1 MTNAFNNQ
9 YTNMTSKVKDN
20 LCDNNHEIIQELI
33 QLRNGNDSSPNKDVQ
48 KMNSGLT
55 IDGHIIELNESLAP
69 PRLLFCSKRN
79 DPEHVRKHC
88 NLKYEAYR
96 SCGEDKSTGN
106 HNGCNICCHRC
117 KTNHLATDYKCQ
129 FLMDYRRALLQR
141 LKQKSYLLPPNV
153 KLFIP
158 TECRDDGEKNNKIVS
173 SRNSMGN
180 NTVFNGTSNDQAQH
194 LPFNINS
201 HSWSSL
207 EKHRSNHINLT
218 IDAALWKE
226 IKNNENEIEKLREEF
241 NNKIQL
247 SQTIYQNENVEWCN
261 TIINDFIPLLSST
274 LTLFQKLTTNYNE
287 QNKMNGNTNE
297 TRQLVQYISNSIEC
311 MKERNDA
318 LITSQKSLNNLV
330 DQQGLNTHV
339 ANVDL
344 LLSNYQ
350 PHICILTGV
359 GTAIH
364 KQIKFPNYHSISQP
378 GTNSSG
384 GVVILY
390 QFHIE
395 WKVVEKYLNFLMIK
409 LTSNHDDI
417 HIGAIHV
424 PPNSVPPFQL
434 LSKYQNKSFYIFGD
448 FNAKHKNWGC
458 KMNNTSGVHL
468 LNWFESTG
476 NEIIAPTKPTSK
488 RSDAII
494 DFGITHD
501 AKG

>member
-1 MTNAFNNQ
+1 
-9 YTNMTSKVKDN
+9 K
-20 LCDNNHEIIQELI
+20 
-33 QLRNGNDSSPNKDVQ
+33 
-48 KMNSGLT
+48 
-55 IDGHIIELNESLAP
+55 
-69 PRLLFCSKRN
+69 
-79 DPEHVRKHC
+79 
-88 NLKYEAYR
+88 
-96 SCGEDKSTGN
+96 
-106 HNGCNICCHRC
+106 
-117 KTNHLATDYKCQ
+117 
-129 FLMDYRRALLQR
+129 
-141 LKQKSYLLPPNV
+141 
-153 KLFIP
+153 
-158 TECRDDGEKNNKIVS
+158 
-173 SRNSMGN
+173 
-180 NTVFNGTSNDQAQH
+180 
-194 LPFNINS
+194 
-201 HSWSSL
+201 
-207 EKHRSNHINLT
+207 NLT
-218 IDAALWKE
+218 IKFNYVKINKYDNN
-226 IKNNENEIEKLREEF
+226 IK
-241 NNKIQL
+241 KIKSIL
-247 SQTIYQNENVEWCN
+247 LIIPAQTIVYQNENVEWCN

-395 WKVVEKYLNFLMIK
+395 CKVVEKYLNFLMIK